1 MRSSKRNS
9 ALSDRTAP
17 CDGCDDGGVWYG
29 TRLVQRCG
37 LWASILTSPSKKSP
51 REDKVV
57 GLFEKLDASASGSWM
72 GLALVRRIV
81 EQPGGKIWVES
92 EGVGQGMTFRFNL
105 ANTRLQPPV

>member
-1 MRSSKRNS
+1 M
-9 ALSDRTAP
+9 
-17 CDGCDDGGVWYG
+17 
-29 TRLVQRCG
+29 QRCG